1 MTDAEIQRNVLDEFK
16 WDARV
21 QPNEIGVVVK
31 DGVVALTGTVDSYMK
46 KWEAE
51 DIVLRVRGVRAVANE
66 LQVKLH
72 SSAERSDEDIA
83 RAAKQALESSFEV
96 PDTVS
101 VTVENG
107 FITLRGEVEWQ
118 HQRKAAERKVR
129 NLIGVQGLVNLI
141 EVKPQL
147 KPEDLKQKIEQAI
160 LRTAEVDAKN
170 IQVDVRDGRVV
181 LKGKVHS
188 WFEKEE
194 AKREAWLAP
203 GVREVVDNLDI
214 TFT

>member
-1 MTDAEIQRNVLDEFK
+1 M
-16 WDARV
+16 
-21 QPNEIGVVVK
+21 
-31 DGVVALTGTVDSYMK
+31 
-46 KWEAE
+46 
-51 DIVLRVRGVRAVANE
+51 RGVRAVANE

-83 RAAKQALESSFEV
+83 RAAKQALESSFDV

-129 NLIGVQGLVNLI
+129 NLIGVKGVVDLI
-141 EVKPQL
+141 EVKPKL

-214 TFT
+214 TYT

>member
-51 DIVLRVRGVRAVANE
+51 DVALRVRGVRAVANE

-83 RAAKQALESSFEV
+83 RAAKQALESSFDV

-118 HQRKAAERKVR
+118 HQRKAVERKVR
-129 NLIGVQGLVNLI
+129 NLIGVKGLVNLI
-141 EVKPQL
+141 EVKPKL
-147 KPEDLKQKIEQAI
+147 KPEDVKQKIEQAI

-203 GVREVVDNLDI
+203 GVREVVDNLEI

>member
-1 MTDAEIQRNVLDEFK
+1 MTDAEIQRNVLEEFK
-16 WDARV
+16 WDARI
-21 QPNEIGVVVK
+21 QPNEIGVIVK
-31 DGVVALTGTVDSYMK
+31 DGVVALTGTVDSYTK

-51 DIVLRVRGVRAVANE
+51 EIALRVRGVRAVANE
-66 LQVKLH
+66 LKVKLP
-72 SSAERSDEDIA
+72 SSDERSDEDIA

-107 FITLRGEVEWQ
+107 FITLRGEVEWE

-129 NLIGVQGLVNLI
+129 NLIGVKGLVNLI
-141 EVKPQL
+141 EVKPKL

-203 GVREVVDNLDI
+203 GVREVVDNLEI

>member
-1 MTDAEIQRNVLDEFK
+1 VTDAEIQRNVLDEFK

-51 DIVLRVRGVRAVANE
+51 DIALRVRGVRAVANE
-66 LQVKLH
+66 LQVKLR
-72 SSAERSDEDIA
+72 SSDERTDEDIA

-96 PDTVS
+96 PDSVR
-101 VTVENG
+101 VTVEKG

-129 NLIGVQGLVNLI
+129 NLIGVQGVVNLI
-141 EVKPQL
+141 DVKPKL
-147 KPEDLKQKIEQAI
+147 KPEELKQKIEQAI

-203 GVREVVDNLDI
+203 GVREVVDNLEI

>member
-16 WDARV
+16 WDARI

-31 DGVVALTGTVDSYMK
+31 DGVVALTGTVDSYNK

-51 DIVLRVRGVRAVANE
+51 EVALRVRGVRAVANE
-66 LQVKLH
+66 LQVRLL
-72 SSAERSDEDIA
+72 SSDERSDEDIA

-96 PDTVS
+96 PDTVR

-129 NLIGVQGLVNLI
+129 NLIGVKGLVNLI
-141 EVKPQL
+141 EVKPKL

-170 IQVDVRDGRVV
+170 IQVDVQDGRVV

-214 TFT
+214 SFS

>member
-46 KWEAE
+46 KWDAE
-51 DIVLRVRGVRAVANE
+51 DVALRVRGVRAVANE

-72 SSAERSDEDIA
+72 SSDERSDEDIA

-129 NLIGVQGLVNLI
+129 NLIGVKGLVNWI
-141 EVKPQL
+141 VVEPKL

>member
-31 DGVVALTGTVDSYMK
+31 DGVVTLTGTVDSYMK

-51 DIVLRVRGVRAVANE
+51 DIALRVRGVRAVANE
-66 LQVKLH
+66 LQVRLLP
-72 SSAERSDEDIA
+72 SDERTDEDIA

-96 PDTVS
+96 PDTVT

-107 FITLRGEVEWQ
+107 YLTLRGEVEWQ

-129 NLIGVQGLVNLI
+129 NLIGVKGVVNLI
-141 EVKPQL
+141 EVKPKL
-147 KPEDLKQKIEQAI
+147 KPEDLKRKIEQAI

-214 TFT
+214 SFT

>member
-1 MTDAEIQRNVLDEFK
+1 MTDAEIQQNVLDELA
-16 WDARV
+16 WNPRV
-21 QPNEIGVVVK
+21 QPNEIGVIVK
-31 DGVVALTGTVDSYMK
+31 DGVVSLTGTVDRYTK

-51 DIVLRVRGVRAVANE
+51 DVALRVRGVRAVANE
-66 LQVKLH
+66 IEVKLR
-72 SSAERSDEDIA
+72 SSDERTDEDIA

-96 PDTVS
+96 PDS
-101 VTVENG
+101 VRLSVENG

-118 HQRKAAERKVR
+118 HQKKAAERKVR
-129 NLIGVQGLVNLI
+129 NLIGVKGVVNLI
-141 EVKPQL
+141 QVKPKL
-147 KPEDLKQKIEQAI
+147 KPEDLKQKIEKAI

-170 IQVDVRDGRVV
+170 IQVDVQDGRVV

-203 GVREVVDNLDI
+203 GVREVVDNLQISFD
-214 TFT
+214 